1 MKYSSN
7 VNMALV
13 KSLFGVLV
21 LLSVWILLAGLYT
34 GTIFI
39 YQNIIGM
46 LYGIIYLVLC
56 LNFDREIHRLCEKT
70 GFIV

>member
-21 LLSVWILLAGLYT
+21 VLSVLILLAELYT

-56 LNFDREIHRLCEKT
+56 LNFDRELHRLCEKT
-70 GFIV
+70 GLIV

>member
-7 VNMALV
+7 VNMVLV
-13 KSLFGVLV
+13 RSLFGVLA
-21 LLSVWILLAGLYT
+21 LLTVWIIIAGLYT

-39 YQNIIGM
+39 YQNVIGM
-46 LYGIIYLVLC
+46 LYGVVYLVLC